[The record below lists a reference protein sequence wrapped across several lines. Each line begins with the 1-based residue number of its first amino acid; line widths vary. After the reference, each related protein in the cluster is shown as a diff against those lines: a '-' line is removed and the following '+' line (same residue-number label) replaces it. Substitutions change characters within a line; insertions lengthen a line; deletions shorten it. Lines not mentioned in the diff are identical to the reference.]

1 MLKQSSGNW
10 FLEFF
15 NFESNN
21 SGLKPRKIYGF
32 INFSSLIHFSGG
44 SGTSSG
50 GIGAAGGSEMGVIP
64 AQTQLL
70 TSLSINT
77 GTPSG
82 GHVEVTLTTSNDTVI
97 RGVLIFAEV
106 IHNKFSHSHQ
116 STFTSSLSWLW
127 VKVCNKCCYSKILF
141 KPNIETRALVNV
153 FFRVYLMA
161 SVELC
166 TPGSQPVPQVLSFQS
181 THQGMYLLTF
191 T

>member
-1 MLKQSSGNW
+1 M
-10 FLEFF
+10 
-15 NFESNN
+15 
-21 SGLKPRKIYGF
+21 KPPKIHDF
-32 INFSSLIHFSGG
+32 INFPPLIHFSGG

-106 IHNKFSHSHQ
+106 IHNINFYTHQ
-116 STFTSSLSWLW
+116 STFTSS
-127 VKVCNKCCYSKILF
+127 
-141 KPNIETRALVNV
+141 
-153 FFRVYLMA
+153 
-161 SVELC
+161 
-166 TPGSQPVPQVLSFQS
+166 
-181 THQGMYLLTF
+181 
-191 T
+191 